1 MARYYVGID
10 LGTTN
15 IAVAYVDV
23 RERSPSGP
31 KLHTFPIPQVVAPG
45 EVAARPLLP
54 SFLYLPAATEF
65 PPGALDVPWQKG
77 ATEVVGVFARDHGAK
92 VPGRQVSSAKSWLC
106 HAGVD
111 RTAPLLPWGAPADV
125 PRLSPLEASARYL
138 RHLVHAWNSQPQRS
152 PDERLEEQRVVITVP
167 ASFDDVARN
176 LTAEAA
182 RHAGLQQVTLLEE
195 PQAAFYAWL
204 GTHAPA
210 EAAQLRPGM
219 RCLVVDVGGGTTDF
233 TLIRVEEEHGEAAFV
248 REAVGD
254 HLLLGGDNMDLA
266 LARWVEKQWEP
277 HLPGGRLD
285 SARFGALVQ
294 ACRAAKEA
302 LLADPP
308 PPQYPV
314 TVMGRGRTVV
324 GGSLSLA
331 LQPQQVRHFLFEG
344 FFPHVPFQ
352 AEPQQGDDQLGL
364 QEMGL
369 PFVRD
374 PGITRHLAAFLRRH
388 LPAGTRPDAIL
399 FNGGVFQP
407 ESVRQRLLDVLQSW
421 FATAAQPW
429 QPLVLTS
436 PSLDLAVAWGA
447 AYFAWLKATG
457 GRRIGGGIPRS
468 YYIQIATEDL
478 APAAP
483 ASSPELPA
491 SSARPAANASPPP
504 AERSASEL
512 PAESG
517 PTASIAASASAPPQA
532 TPREVSPPASP
543 AAAPSGSDSI
553 PVLCV
558 VPRRMEEGTE
568 IRIPQPVLEL
578 TLGQPVLFP
587 LYSSTVRGEDQ
598 PGQLLRLPSS
608 ALLPLPPLH
617 TLLRGGKRTGV
628 KRVPVTLA
636 ARCTEIGTLELFCES
651 REGNRWRLE
660 FNLREVLQPPG
671 KDAETDD
678 ASGTA
683 RLVDVFPEEKIQ
695 AAQTLIAQVFASGSS
710 SLASA
715 EAAARPSPAPPPT
728 PQELTRQLEAVLESP
743 RSDWPTTVCRR
754 LWDTLE
760 AQAAGR
766 SKSPAHLARWYNLS
780 GFVLRPGFG
789 DPLDRYR
796 VESLWKL
803 IMSAASAGP
812 ISHKA
817 AVGEGGA
824 EYWILWRRVAGGL
837 NTALQ
842 QQLFSRLRPILLPQK
857 GKAFSRP
864 AANEY
869 IEMWRAAAALERLDP
884 RTKEQLAEQLLRDLK
899 KTPLPPYLFWSLTR
913 LGARVL
919 LYGPLNT
926 VVHPESASRWVETL
940 LGFTPFDE
948 QQRHQ
953 WLFCLTHL
961 ARRSGIRALDLD
973 ETLRRRVLET
983 LRQQQAPA
991 AWLRMVEEV
1000 ATQAREDSSRLFG
1013 DSLPIGLRLT
1023 RQS

>member
-15 IAVAYVDV
+15 IAVAYVDA

-31 KLHTFPIPQVVAPG
+31 KLHTFPIPQVVAPA

-77 ATEVVGVFARDHGAK
+77 ATEVIGVFARDHGAR
-92 VPGRQVSSAKSWLC
+92 VPSRQVSSAKSWLC

-125 PRLSPLEASARYL
+125 PRLSPLEVSARYL
-138 RHLVHAWNSQPQRS
+138 RHLVHAWNSQPHRS
-152 PDERLEEQRVVITVP
+152 SEERLEEQQVVITVP

-182 RHAGLQQVTLLEE
+182 RQAGLPQVTLLEE

-210 EAAQLRPGM
+210 EAVQLRPAM

-233 TLIRVEEEHGEAAFV
+233 TLIRVEEQQGEAAFV

-266 LARWVEKQWEP
+266 LARWVEKQWEH
-277 HLPGGRLD
+277 HLAGGHLD
-285 SARFGALVQ
+285 SARFGALIQ

-308 PPQYPV
+308 PPHYPV

-324 GGSLSLA
+324 GGSLSLT
-331 LQPQQVRHFLFEG
+331 LQPSHVRQFLFEG
-344 FFPHVPFQ
+344 FLPHVPFQ
-352 AEPQQGDDQLGL
+352 AEPQPGNDHLGL

-369 PFVRD
+369 PYVSD

-388 LPAGTRPDAIL
+388 LPVNARPDAIL

-407 ESVRQRLLDVLQSW
+407 ASVRQRLLEVLQSW
-421 FATAAQPW
+421 FATTEQPW

-478 APAAP
+478 APASPSPAP
-483 ASSPELPA
+483 PADSS
-491 SSARPAANASPPP
+491 RPQ

-512 PAESG
+512 AA
-517 PTASIAASASAPPQA
+517 PTSENAAIHREAI
-532 TPREVSPPASP
+532 PREASP
-543 AAAPSGSDSI
+543 SGTSGTPSPVEPDSI

-598 PGQLLRLPSS
+598 PGQLLRLPPS
-608 ALLPLPPLH
+608 ALLPLPPLQ
-617 TLLRGGKRTGV
+617 TLLRGGKRTGI

-660 FNLREVLQPPG
+660 FNLREVLQPPS
-671 KDAETDD
+671 KDHEAEE
-678 ASGTA
+678 AALSA
-683 RLVDVFPEEKIQ
+683 HLVDVFPEEKIQ
-695 AAQTLIAQVFASGSS
+695 AAQTLIAQVFAPGSPPPTTP
-710 SLASA
+710 
-715 EAAARPSPAPPPT
+715 EMAARPSPTPT
-728 PQELTRQLEAVLESP
+728 AQELTRQLEEVLEST

-754 LWDTLE
+754 LWEALE
-760 AQAAGR
+760 AHAAGR

-803 IMSAASAGP
+803 IMSAASASP
-812 ISHKA
+812 SSSKA

-824 EYWILWRRVAGGL
+824 EYWIMWRRVAGGL

-842 QQLFSRLRPILLPQK
+842 QQLFSRLRPVLLPQK

-864 AANEY
+864 AVNEY

-884 RTKEQLAEQLLRDLK
+884 RTKEQLAEHLLRDLNK
-899 KTPLPPYLFWSLTR
+899 LPLPSYLFWSLTR

-926 VVHPESASRWVETL
+926 VVHPESASRWLEIL
-940 LGFTPFDE
+940 LGFTPSDE

-973 ETLRRRVLET
+973 EALRRRVLET
-983 LRQQQAPA
+983 LRQHRAPV
-991 AWLRMVEEV
+991 AWLRLVEEV
-1000 ATQAREDSSRLFG
+1000 TAQAREDSSRLFG